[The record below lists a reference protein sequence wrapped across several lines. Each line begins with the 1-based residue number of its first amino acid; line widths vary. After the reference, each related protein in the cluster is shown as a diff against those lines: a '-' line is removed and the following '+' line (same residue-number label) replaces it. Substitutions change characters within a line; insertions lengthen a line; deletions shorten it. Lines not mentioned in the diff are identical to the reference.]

1 MQARVEGRL
10 LRQGTS
16 PWLYAAAFDAR
27 LHGQLDAALKFAD
40 RLSEAVGPADGDV
53 TALRARGET
62 LVLGQDETGWT
73 LLAEALATDPLPT
86 AVGTWNRQERPVLE
100 ALAADRG
107 VELSFAHLDLA
118 AVMRARARAH
128 DDDPFT
134 QLRRAVAAGPAAA
147 RRLTEAA
154 LRAVRRIPLDP
165 TLDDLTRQ
173 LAAEDGL
180 AAEVESLSRYLTRS
194 TSQEKETGG
203 TPGRDGVAGDTSPRP
218 IRRGCG

>member
-1 MQARVEGRL
+1 M
-10 LRQGTS
+10 
-16 PWLYAAAFDAR
+16 
-27 LHGQLDAALKFAD
+27 
-40 RLSEAVGPADGDV
+40 

-62 LVLGQDETGWT
+62 LVLGQDETGST

-128 DDDPFT
+128 DDDPFAP
-134 QLRRAVAAGPAAA
+134 LRRAVAAGPAAA
-147 RRLTEAA
+147 LLTEAA
-154 LRAVRRIPLDP
+154 LRAVARTPLGP

-203 TPGRDGVAGDTSPRP
+203 TPGRDGVAGGVAAADAPRLRLRLPTSWLDGCAAPPQKHLGR
-218 IRRGCG
+218 RLRGCAAAGTAVGAAAPRGVGRRRPGAR